1 MNRFFKVLF
10 AGWGAR
16 KLGFGCFGT
25 VIAFIVIYW
34 LLGFF

>member
-25 VIAFIVIYW
+25 IIAFMIIYW
-34 LLGFF
+34 LLGYL